1 MTTIA
6 VLGTGNIGGT
16 LARKWVAAGHEVTLG
31 ARDPEKASVRDLAQE
46 LGVSPTPLADA
57 PARADVVLFAVPGAA
72 MQDTISHIG
81 AGLDGKIVIDASNN
95 VAAAVAHSADA
106 ISAAAP
112 SALYYRAFNTL
123 GWELF
128 ADPAVG
134 GVQADHFFCGVEG
147 PSREVVEQLIADV
160 GLRPICVGGPE
171 EAGVVDA
178 MLRIWLTLAMK
189 RGYGRHIA
197 FKLLT

>member
-1 MTTIA
+1 MTSIA
-6 VLGTGNIGGT
+6 VLGAGNIGGT

-31 ARDPEKASVRDLAQE
+31 ARDPEKGSVRDLAQE
-46 LGVSPTPLADA
+46 LGIERVRLAEA
-57 PARADVVLFAVPGAA
+57 PARADVVLFAVPGVA
-72 MQDTISHIG
+72 MSDAISQTG
-81 AGLDGKIVIDASNN
+81 AKIDGKIVIDAANN
-95 VAAAVAHSADA
+95 VSAAVAHSADL

-128 ADPAVG
+128 AEPTVD
-134 GVQADHFFCGVEG
+134 GVQVDHFFCGPDG
-147 PSREVVEQLIADV
+147 PSRAVVERLIADV
-160 GLRPICVGGPE
+160 GLRPIWVGGP
-171 EAGVVDA
+171 ADSGVVDA
-178 MLRIWLTLAMK
+178 MLRIWLTLATK